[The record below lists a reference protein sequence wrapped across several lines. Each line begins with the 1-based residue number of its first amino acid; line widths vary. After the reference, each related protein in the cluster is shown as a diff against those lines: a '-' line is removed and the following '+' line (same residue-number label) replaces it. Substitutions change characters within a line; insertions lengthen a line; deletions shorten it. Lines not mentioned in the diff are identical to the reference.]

1 MRYTHRMKKLYK
13 TQLNKLLSLRPIKIL
28 NINPQQMLQYPGQF
42 FSHYK
47 RWICV
52 LSVFFLPLLGAYAQN
67 PIKDPNSPDLPIL
80 PTQIPPGQF
89 YDILKDKNPDVKKTG
104 EDINQKLKDK
114 IEKDS
119 LVKEV
124 TPQSINP
131 TEDTYG
137 MNLFRSGAVASLTE
151 LSTPPL
157 DYPIGVYDRII
168 VSLWNG
174 AEATLDYTVAR
185 DGSIFPASIGKIYL
199 QGLTFE
205 QVRSLLTQRFKSFV
219 PPSTNISVSIG
230 QPRTININVAGEV
243 NKQGPVTV
251 SAFTNAFNVIA
262 LAGGPTSLA
271 NLREIQIKRNGR
283 VIDVLDVYK
292 YLTTGD
298 FGKHIYLENNDFV
311 ILTAVAKRVKAEGR
325 FRRPM
330 YYQLKKEEG
339 MKALLKFSGGLQ
351 RDAFS
356 SGVKVYRT
364 ELEKQTIEDVNA
376 TAIINPTNDPR
387 FTNTDF
393 ELEDGDIVKV
403 IAVNPGLTNKI
414 DMLGE
419 ISYPGQYEARK
430 GDKLFDLINR
440 AGGITRNTYLPR
452 AYIFRGGG
460 DSTNIKASKV
470 EVDLSGIA
478 TNDTASIYNVEL
490 FANDQVLLFNSN
502 QFADKQYV
510 EIYGEVRKEG
520 KVNKYGGMTLQDLLY
535 LSGGLKQS
543 AEYGRIEI
551 SSVVDIDSAKGMQ
564 QPTRTIVKTIKLSPT
579 LELDSAAARIV
590 LKPFDQVYVRK
601 NPTFELQQLV
611 FINGLVQY
619 SGPYPRL
626 KKNETLS
633 SYIQRAGGVKE
644 RADLSGAILYR
655 KKTQF
660 FRDNITKKAGS
671 LTDSLGNIKV
681 DSAKTTL
688 AEVADEPIS
697 IDLYKALKYK
707 NSKYD
712 IVLQEGD
719 VIFIPEINPFVKVQ
733 GTVQSPLKLTFD
745 KEHSNVGY
753 YIDKAG
759 GYGIKPWRKRI
770 YVTYAN
776 GKSRRTTNLFFLHF
790 YPKVKEGATITVPS
804 RPEGAEI
811 TDTLVQV
818 VVSTVPIALAAFLVN
833 LIK

>member
-1 MRYTHRMKKLYK
+1 ML
-13 TQLNKLLSLRPIKIL
+13 LN
-28 NINPQQMLQYPGQF
+28 PGQVYTGSIKTVF
-42 FSHYK
+42 LFS
-47 RWICV
+47 I
-52 LSVFFLPLLGAYAQN
+52 LFLLMTGFANAQN
-67 PIKDPNSPDLPIL
+67 PIKDPSSPDVPVLPN
-80 PTQIPPGQF
+80 TQLAPGQL
-89 YDILKDKNPDVKKTG
+89 YDLLKDKNGEGTKKTG
-104 EDINQKLKDK
+104 EDSNKKLKDR

-119 LVKEV
+119 LVKER
-124 TPQSINP
+124 TPQSLNP

-137 MNLFRSGAVASLTE
+137 MNLFRSGIVASLTE

-157 DYPIGVYDRII
+157 DYPIGVYDQII

-185 DGSIFPASIGKIYL
+185 DGSIFPTSIGKIYL

-205 QVRSLLTQRFKSFV
+205 NVRSLLTRRFKAFV

-230 QPRTININVAGEV
+230 QPRTISVNVAGEV
-243 NKQGPVTV
+243 KNQGPVTV

-262 LAGGPTSLA
+262 LAGGPTNLA
-271 NLREIQIKRNGR
+271 NLRDIQIKRNGKI
-283 VIDVLDVYK
+283 IDVLDVYK

-298 FGKHIYLENNDFV
+298 FGKHIYLDNNDFV
-311 ILTAVAKRVKAEGR
+311 ILQTVEKKVKAEGK
-325 FRRPM
+325 FKRPM

-339 MKALLKFSGGLQ
+339 MKALLKYSGGLE

-356 SGVKVYRT
+356 SGVKIYRT
-364 ELEKQTIEDVNA
+364 ELEKQVIQDVNA
-376 TAIINPTNDPR
+376 TAIINPTNDTRLKGEDYP
-387 FTNTDF
+387 
-393 ELEDGDIVKV
+393 LVDGDIIKV
-403 IAVNPGLTNKI
+403 IAVNPGLFNKI
-414 DMLGE
+414 EMKGE

-460 DSTNIKASKV
+460 DSTNIKASRV
-470 EVDLSGIA
+470 EVNLTDIT

-490 FANDQVLLFNSN
+490 FANDQVLLFNTN

-510 EIYGEVRKEG
+510 EIFGEVRKEG
-520 KVNKYGGMTLQDLLY
+520 KVNRYGGMTLQDLLY

-551 SSVVDIDSAKGMQ
+551 SSIVDIDSAKGMQ
-564 QPTRTIVKTIKLSPT
+564 QPTRTILRTIKIAPNLD
-579 LELDSAAARIV
+579 LDSVSSKIELR
-590 LKPFDQVYVRK
+590 PYDQVYVRK
-601 NPTFELQQLV
+601 NPTFELQQLIL
-611 FINGLVQY
+611 INGMVKY

-626 KKNETLS
+626 SKSERIS
-633 SYIQRAGGVKE
+633 SYIERAGGVRE
-644 RADLSGAILYR
+644 EADLTGAILYR

-660 FRDNITKKAGS
+660 FRENVTNKVAS
-671 LTDSLGNIKV
+671 LTDSIGSIVL
-681 DSAKTTL
+681 DSVKTSL
-688 AEVADEPIS
+688 AEVANEPVS
-697 IDLYKALKYK
+697 IDLYRALKYK

-719 VIFIPEINPFVKVQ
+719 VIFIPEINPFVNVK
-733 GTVQSPLKLTFD
+733 GIVQSPLKLTFD
-745 KEHSNVGY
+745 KEHTSVGY

-759 GYGIKPWRKRI
+759 GFGIRPWRKRI

-776 GKSRRTTNLFFLHF
+776 GKSRRTKNIFFLHF
-790 YPKVKEGATITVPS
+790 YPRVKEGSTVTVPV

-811 TDTLVQV
+811 TDTLLQV
-818 VVSTVPIALAAFLVN
+818 VVSAIPVALAAYLVN
-833 LIK
+833 LLR

>member
-1 MRYTHRMKKLYK
+1 MLLISGHICSSFKKSTLIFGVVF
-13 TQLNKLLSLRPIKIL
+13 LLLTNL
-28 NINPQQMLQYPGQF
+28 AF
-42 FSHYK
+42 
-47 RWICV
+47 
-52 LSVFFLPLLGAYAQN
+52 AQN
-67 PIKDPNSPDLPIL
+67 PKDPSNPSVPEL
-80 PTQIPPGQF
+80 PTSLPAAQL
-89 YDILKDKNPDVKKTG
+89 YDLLKDKNGDKKKTG
-104 EDINQKLKDK
+104 EDNNKSLKDK
-114 IEKDS
+114 IETDS
-119 LVKEV
+119 LVREK
-124 TPQSINP
+124 TPQSVNP

-137 MNLFRSGAVASLTE
+137 MNLFRSGAVASITE

-157 DYPIGVYDRII
+157 DYPIGVYDQII

-185 DGSIFPASIGKIYL
+185 DGSIFPTSIGKIYL

-205 QVRSLLTQRFKSFV
+205 NVRSLLTRRFKAFV

-230 QPRTININVAGEV
+230 QPRTISVNVAGEV
-243 NKQGPVTV
+243 KNQGPVVV

-262 LAGGPTSLA
+262 LAGGPTNLA

-311 ILTAVAKRVKAEGR
+311 IMQTVEKKVKAEGK
-325 FRRPM
+325 FKRPM
-330 YYQLKKEEG
+330 FYQLKKDEG
-339 MKALLKFSGGLQ
+339 MKALLRYSGGLE

-356 SGVKVYRT
+356 SGVKIYRT
-364 ELEKQTIEDVNA
+364 ELEKQIIRDVNA
-376 TAIINPTNDPR
+376 TAIINPTNDSR
-387 FTNTDF
+387 LRNEDF
-393 ELEDGDIVKV
+393 GLVDGDIVKV
-403 IAVNPGLTNKI
+403 IAVNPGLFNKI
-414 DMLGE
+414 EMKGE
-419 ISYPGQYEARK
+419 ISYPGQYETRP

-440 AGGITRNTYLPR
+440 AGGITRNTYLAR

-470 EVDLSGIA
+470 EVDLTGVT

-490 FANDQVLLFNSN
+490 YANDQVLLFNSN
-502 QFADKQYV
+502 QFADRQYV
-510 EIYGEVRKEG
+510 EIFGEVRKEG

-564 QPTRTIVKTIKLSPT
+564 QPTRTVLRTLKVSPN
-579 LELDSAAARIV
+579 LDLDSVSAAIE
-590 LKPFDQVYVRK
+590 LKPYDQVYVRK

-611 FINGLVQY
+611 MVNGMVQY

-626 KKNETLS
+626 SKSERLS
-633 SYIQRAGGVKE
+633 SYIMRAGGVRE
-644 RADLSGAILYR
+644 NADLSGAILYR

-660 FRDNITKKAGS
+660 FRENVTKKVAN
-671 LTDSLGNIKV
+671 LTDSLGNIV
-681 DSAKTTL
+681 LDSVKTDI
-688 AEVADEPIS
+688 AAVANEPVS
-697 IDLYKALKYK
+697 IDLYRALKYN

-719 VIFIPEINPFVKVQ
+719 VIFIPEINPFVSVKGV
-733 GTVQSPLKLTFD
+733 VQSPLKLTFD
-745 KEHSNVGY
+745 KEHTNVGY

-759 GYGIKPWRKRI
+759 GYGIRPWRKRI

-776 GKSRRTTNLFFLHF
+776 GKSRRTKNLFFMHF
-790 YPKVKEGATITVPS
+790 YPKVKEGATVNVPA

-811 TDTLVQV
+811 TDTLLQV
-818 VVSTVPIALAAFLVN
+818 VVSAIPIALAAYLVN
-833 LIK
+833 VLR

>member
-1 MRYTHRMKKLYK
+1 MLLNPVQMFTGYKK
-13 TQLNKLLSLRPIKIL
+13 TVFIFSIL
-28 NINPQQMLQYPGQF
+28 F
-42 FSHYK
+42 F
-47 RWICV
+47 
-52 LSVFFLPLLGAYAQN
+52 FFVGAANAQN
-67 PIKDPNSPDLPIL
+67 PKDPSSPDVPELPK
-80 PTQIPPGQF
+80 TQMAPAQL
-89 YDILKDKNPDVKKTG
+89 YDMLKDKNADGQKKTG
-104 EDINQKLKDK
+104 EDANKKLKDR

-119 LVKEV
+119 LVKEK

-137 MNLFRSGAVASLTE
+137 MNLFRSGVVASITE

-157 DYPIGVYDRII
+157 DYPIGVYDQII

-185 DGSIFPASIGKIYL
+185 DGSIFPTSIGKIYL

-205 QVRSLLTQRFKSFV
+205 SVRSLLTRRFKAFV

-230 QPRTININVAGEV
+230 QPRTVSINVAGEV
-243 NKQGPVTV
+243 KNQGPVVV

-262 LAGGPTSLA
+262 LAGGPTNLA
-271 NLREIQIKRNGR
+271 NLREIQIKRGGR

-311 ILTAVAKRVKAEGR
+311 ILQTVEKKVKAEGK
-325 FRRPM
+325 FKRPM
-330 YYQLKKEEG
+330 YYQLKRDEG
-339 MKALLKFSGGLQ
+339 MKALLKFSGGLE
-351 RDAFS
+351 RDAFA
-356 SGVKVYRT
+356 SGMKVYRT
-364 ELEKQTIEDVNA
+364 QFEKQVIQDVNA
-376 TAIINPTNDPR
+376 TAIINPTNDNR
-387 FTNTDF
+387 LANQDYS
-393 ELEDGDIVKV
+393 LVDGDIVKV
-403 IAVNPGLTNKI
+403 IAVNPGLFNKI
-414 DMLGE
+414 EMKGE

-470 EVDLSGIA
+470 EVNLTDIT
-478 TNDTASIYNVEL
+478 TNDTTSIYNVEL
-490 FANDQVLLFNSN
+490 FANDQVLLFNTN
-502 QFADKQYV
+502 QFADRQYV
-510 EIYGEVRKEG
+510 EIFGEVRKEG
-520 KVNKYGGMTLQDLLY
+520 KVNRYGGMTLQDLLY

-551 SSVVDIDSAKGMQ
+551 SSIVDIDSAKGMQ
-564 QPTRTIVKTIKLSPT
+564 QPTRTVLRTIKVSPN
-579 LELDSAAARIV
+579 LDLDSVSAKIE
-590 LKPFDQVYVRK
+590 LKPYDQVYVRK

-611 FINGLVQY
+611 QINGLVQY

-626 KKNETLS
+626 SKYERLS
-633 SYIQRAGGVKE
+633 SYVERAGGVKE
-644 RADLSGAILYR
+644 NADLSGAILYR
-655 KKTQF
+655 RKTQF
-660 FRDNITKKAGS
+660 FRENVTNKVAS
-671 LTDSLGNIKV
+671 LTDSIGSIVL
-681 DSAKTTL
+681 DSVKTSI
-688 AEVADEPIS
+688 AEVANEPVS
-697 IDLYKALKYK
+697 IDLYRALKYK

-712 IVLQEGD
+712 IILQEGD
-719 VIFIPEINPFVKVQ
+719 VIFIPEINPFVNVK
-733 GTVQSPLKLTFD
+733 GIVQSPLKLTFD

-759 GYGIKPWRKRI
+759 GFGIRPWRKRI

-776 GKSRRTTNLFFLHF
+776 GKSRRTRSIFFIHF
-790 YPKVKEGATITVPS
+790 YPKVKEGATVTVPL

-811 TDTLVQV
+811 TDTILQV
-818 VVSTVPIALAAFLVN
+818 VVSSIPVVLAAYIINAV
-833 LIK
+833 K

>member
-1 MRYTHRMKKLYK
+1 
-13 TQLNKLLSLRPIKIL
+13 
-28 NINPQQMLQYPGQF
+28 MLQTSGQF
-42 FSHYK
+42 YILFK
-47 RWICV
+47 KAICV
-52 LSVFFLPLLGAYAQN
+52 FIAFFLFMINAVAQN
-67 PIKDPNSPDLPIL
+67 PIKDPNIPDIPIL
-80 PTQIPPGQF
+80 PTQISPGQF
-89 YDILKDKNPDVKKTG
+89 YDILKDKNTDGKKTG
-104 EDINQKLKDK
+104 SDNNFSLKDK

-131 TEDTYG
+131 TDDTYG
-137 MNLFRSGAVASLTE
+137 MSLFRSGAVAAITE

-157 DYPIGVYDRII
+157 DYPIGVYDQII

-185 DGSIFPASIGKIYL
+185 DGSIFPTSIGKIYL

-230 QPRTININVAGEV
+230 QPRTISINVAGEV
-243 NKQGPVTV
+243 RKQGPVTV

-262 LAGGPTSLA
+262 LAGGPTNLA
-271 NLREIQIKRNGR
+271 NLRNIQIKRNGR
-283 VIDVLDVYK
+283 VIDELDVYK

-311 ILTAVAKRVKAEGR
+311 ILTTVAKKVKAEGK
-325 FRRPM
+325 FKRPM
-330 YYQLKKEEG
+330 YYQLKNDEG
-339 MKALLKFSGGLQ
+339 MKALLQYSGGLE

-364 ELEKQTIEDVNA
+364 ELEKQVIEDVNA
-376 TAIINPTNDPR
+376 TAIINPTHDAR
-387 FTNTDF
+387 FTKTDF
-393 ELEDGDIVKV
+393 PLVDGDIVKV
-403 IAVNPGLTNKI
+403 IAVNPGLINKI
-414 DMLGE
+414 EMKGE

-470 EVDLSGIA
+470 EVNLTDIT
-478 TNDTASIYNVEL
+478 TNDTASKYNVEL
-490 FANDQVLLFNSN
+490 FANDQVLLFNAN
-502 QFADKQYV
+502 QFADRQYV
-510 EIYGEVRKEG
+510 EIFGEVRQEG

-564 QPTRTIVKTIKLSPT
+564 QPTRTIVKTIKVSPT
-579 LELDSAAARIV
+579 LELDKVSANIL
-590 LKPFDQVYVRK
+590 LKPFDQIYVRK

-611 FINGLVQY
+611 NLNGLVQY
-619 SGPYPRL
+619 EGPYPRL
-626 KKNETLS
+626 SKSERLS
-633 SYIQRAGGVKE
+633 SYIQRAGGLKE
-644 RADLSGAILYR
+644 NADLSGAILYR
-655 KKTQF
+655 RKTQF
-660 FRDNITKKAGS
+660 FRENISKQVAAS
-671 LTDSLGNIKV
+671 SDSLGNIKL
-681 DSAKTTL
+681 DSSAASI
-688 AEVADEPIS
+688 AEAATEPIS

-712 IVLQEGD
+712 IILQEGD
-719 VIFIPEINPFVKVQ
+719 IVFIPEINPFVTVKGV
-733 GTVQSPLKLTFD
+733 VQSPLKLTFD

-753 YIDKAG
+753 YVDKAG
-759 GYGIKPWRKRI
+759 GYGIRPWRKRI

-790 YPKVKEGATITVPS
+790 YPKVKAGSTVTVPS
-804 RPEGAEI
+804 RPQGAEF
-811 TDTLVQV
+811 TDTLIQV
-818 VVSTVPIALAAFLVN
+818 VVSTIPIALTAYLLKIVN
-833 LIK
+833 